1 MNLARVAGGGPGAS
15 GSGVGHPSNTQGM
28 QSDVVADA
36 EAVGI
41 QDSLIRVPD
50 EFVVGDAPGLVTN
63 NAFAMLAGAVG
74 AKSIAMR
81 PIRGWR
87 RVHDLLPGK
96 PRKLPARR

>member
-1 MNLARVAGGGPGAS
+1 MNLPTVAGGGSGAS
-15 GSGVGHPSNTQGM
+15 SVGHPSNTQGM

-50 EFVVGDAPGLVTN
+50 EFAVGDAPGLVTN

-74 AKSIAMR
+74 AISIAMS
-81 PIRGWR
+81 PKRGWR
-87 RVHDLLPGK
+87 RVNDILPGK